1 MDKPL
6 RVLHLED
13 DPDFI
18 ALVSALLAREG
29 LAPEMVSVADF
40 QNYVAALK
48 EHSFDII
55 LADYQLPSCNGIQA
69 LQAARENCPDV
80 PFLLISGTIGEQ
92 VAIESLHCGAT
103 DYVLKDRIERLEPA
117 VRRAIQEAR
126 EKSQLPLDKKRELSH
141 YSIANPADA
150 GDADRVRVQVKDV
163 FSRIMSKAALRG

>member
-18 ALVSALLAREG
+18 VLVSALLERNG
-29 LAPEMVSVADF
+29 LKPELVSVADF
-40 QNYVAALK
+40 EKYVTALK
-48 EHSFDII
+48 EDSFDII

-80 PFLLISGTIGEQ
+80 PFLLISGTIAEQ

-103 DYVLKDRIERLEPA
+103 DYVLKDRIDRLEPA

-126 EKSQLPLDKKRELSH
+126 EKTQRKRAEIEL
-141 YSIANPADA
+141 
-150 GDADRVRVQVKDV
+150 VRREKYFRTLTENSVDMLTILGREGAFQ
-163 FSRIMSKAALRG
+163 